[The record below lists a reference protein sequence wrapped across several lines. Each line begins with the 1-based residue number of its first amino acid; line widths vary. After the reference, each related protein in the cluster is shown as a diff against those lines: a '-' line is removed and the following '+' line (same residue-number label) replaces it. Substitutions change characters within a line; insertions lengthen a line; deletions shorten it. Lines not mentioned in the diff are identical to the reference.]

1 MSPLTLG
8 MGPLSIETVPLRPGW
23 ALKTY
28 ITAISGLEG
37 GPLMH
42 EVQGR
47 AQGEAWGPGP
57 PPRDLPSIPGF
68 RWILL
73 LSYQSLFIRII
84 KLLFASLQHVFE
96 R

>member
-28 ITAISGLEG
+28 ITAISVLEG

-47 AQGEAWGPGP
+47 AQGKAGGPGP
-57 PPRDLPSIPGF
+57 LLGTYPAYPVSDGF
-68 RWILL
+68 CC
-73 LSYQSLFIRII
+73 
-84 KLLFASLQHVFE
+84 
-96 R
+96 